1 KQRPPEGKLPY
12 HAVPEQKS
20 PSWSPGAPALPLPPG
35 EASPAR
41 PPDLP
46 PLAQRSPAAPAA
58 AAAQDTGMMQMIN
71 VGRAT
76 LILTGAFIV
85 SRVFGLLRT
94 SLFAFVFGT
103 GAISDAY
110 LQAFAIP
117 DLIFNIVAGGA
128 LSSAFIPVF
137 TKYMIGEKDEKT
149 AWHIASAALNLAI
162 GIMIVLALLAII

>member
-1 KQRPPEGKLPY
+1 MIQR
-12 HAVPEQKS
+12 VNIQ
-20 PSWSPGAPALPLPPG
+20 
-35 EASPAR
+35 
-41 PPDLP
+41 
-46 PLAQRSPAAPAA
+46 
-58 AAAQDTGMMQMIN
+58 
-71 VGRAT
+71 RAT

-110 LQAFAIP
+110 LQAFVIP

-137 TKYMIGEKDEKT
+137 TKYMLGERDEKE

-162 GIMIVLALLAII
+162 AIMVVLALIAIIFTPQIVPL